1 MLNLKSTITMNNG
14 IKIPRL
20 GFGVYRAAQGDE
32 TKNAVLNALE
42 VGYRHIDTASAYG
55 NEESVGEAIK
65 ESGLKREEIFL
76 TTKLFNSDMRAHR
89 QMDAF
94 KESLDRL
101 KVDYVDLYLIHW
113 PVPGVYLESWKVLEE
128 IYNKGLAKAIGV
140 SNFLQHHLDDVIA
153 HGSIVPAANQVEFSP
168 LWQDNQLIQYCR
180 EKNIAFEA
188 WGPLAAGELIG
199 DRTTGDIGAKY
210 GKTGSQVILRWMLQ
224 KNIIVFPKTVHKSR
238 MIENADIFDFELSDE
253 DMAII
258 DNMNRHRRTGPDPD
272 NFDF

>member
-168 LWQDNQLIQYCR
+168 LWQDNLLIQYCR

-238 MIENADIFDFELSDE
+238 MIENADIFYFELSDE

>member
-168 LWQDNQLIQYCR
+168 LWQDNLLIQYCR

-258 DNMNRHRRTGPDPD
+258 DNMNRHRLTGPDPD

>member
-168 LWQDNQLIQYCR
+168 LWQDNLLIQYCR

-224 KNIIVFPKTVHKSR
+224 KNIIVFPKPVHKSR

>member
-42 VGYRHIDTASAYG
+42 VGYRQIDTASAYG

-94 KESLDRL
+94 KDSLDRL

-168 LWQDNQLIQYCR
+168 LWQDNLLIQYCR

>member
-1 MLNLKSTITMNNG
+1 MLNLKSTITLNNG

-168 LWQDNQLIQYCR
+168 LWQDNLLIQYCR

>member
-153 HGSIVPAANQVEFSP
+153 NGSIVPAANQVEFSP
-168 LWQDNQLIQYCR
+168 LWQDNLLIQYCR

>member
-153 HGSIVPAANQVEFSP
+153 LGSIVPAANQVEFSP
-168 LWQDNQLIQYCR
+168 LWQDNLLIQYCR

>member
-168 LWQDNQLIQYCR
+168 LWQDNLLIQYCR

-224 KNIIVFPKTVHKSR
+224 KNIIVFPKTVHNSR

>member
-101 KVDYVDLYLIHW
+101 KVEYVDLYLIHW

-168 LWQDNQLIQYCR
+168 LWQDNLLIQYCR

>member
-101 KVDYVDLYLIHW
+101 KVDCVDLYLIHW

-168 LWQDNQLIQYCR
+168 LWQDNLLIQYCR

>member
-128 IYNKGLAKAIGV
+128 IYNKGLTKAIGV

-168 LWQDNQLIQYCR
+168 LWQDNLLIQYCR

>member
-42 VGYRHIDTASAYG
+42 VGYRYIDTASAYG

-168 LWQDNQLIQYCR
+168 LWQDNLLIQYCR

>member
-168 LWQDNQLIQYCR
+168 LWQDNLLIQYCR
-180 EKNIAFEA
+180 EKNISFEA

>member
-168 LWQDNQLIQYCR
+168 LWQDNLLIQYCR

-253 DMAII
+253 DKAII

>member
-32 TKNAVLNALE
+32 TNNAVLNALE

-168 LWQDNQLIQYCR
+168 LWQDNLLIQYCR

>member
-168 LWQDNQLIQYCR
+168 LWQDNLLIQYCR

-224 KNIIVFPKTVHKSR
+224 KNISVFPKTVHKSR

>member
-168 LWQDNQLIQYCR
+168 LWQDNLLIQYCR
-180 EKNIAFEA
+180 EKNIAFED

>member
-55 NEESVGEAIK
+55 NEESVGQAIK

-168 LWQDNQLIQYCR
+168 LWQDNLLIQYCR

>member
-168 LWQDNQLIQYCR
+168 LWQDNLLIQYCR

-188 WGPLAAGELIG
+188 WGSLAAGELIG

>member
-1 MLNLKSTITMNNG
+1 MNNG

-168 LWQDNQLIQYCR
+168 LWQDNLLIQYCR

>member
-20 GFGVYRAAQGDE
+20 GFCVYRAAQGDE

-168 LWQDNQLIQYCR
+168 LWQDNLLIQYCR

>member
-55 NEESVGEAIK
+55 NEESGGEAIK

-168 LWQDNQLIQYCR
+168 LWQDNLLIQYCR

>member
-153 HGSIVPAANQVEFSP
+153 HGSIVPAANQVEFSL
-168 LWQDNQLIQYCR
+168 LWQDNLLIQYCR

>member
-168 LWQDNQLIQYCR
+168 LWQDNLLIQYCR

-210 GKTGSQVILRWMLQ
+210 GKTGSQVTLRWMLQ

>member
-113 PVPGVYLESWKVLEE
+113 PVPGVYLESWKLLEE

-168 LWQDNQLIQYCR
+168 LWQDNLLIQYCR

>member
-168 LWQDNQLIQYCR
+168 LWQDNLLIQYCR

-258 DNMNRHRRTGPDPD
+258 DNMNRHRRIGPDPD

>member
-1 MLNLKSTITMNNG
+1 MLNLKSTLTMNNG

-168 LWQDNQLIQYCR
+168 LWQDNLLIQYCR

>member
-1 MLNLKSTITMNNG
+1 M
-14 IKIPRL
+14 
-20 GFGVYRAAQGDE
+20 
-32 TKNAVLNALE
+32 
-42 VGYRHIDTASAYG
+42 
-55 NEESVGEAIK
+55 
-65 ESGLKREEIFL
+65 
-76 TTKLFNSDMRAHR
+76 
-89 QMDAF
+89 
-94 KESLDRL
+94 
-101 KVDYVDLYLIHW
+101 
-113 PVPGVYLESWKVLEE
+113 YLESWKVLEE

-168 LWQDNQLIQYCR
+168 LWQDNLLIQYCR

>member
-128 IYNKGLAKAIGV
+128 IYNTGLAKAIGV

-168 LWQDNQLIQYCR
+168 LWQDNLLIQYCR

>member
-140 SNFLQHHLDDVIA
+140 SDFLQHHLDDVIA

-168 LWQDNQLIQYCR
+168 LWQDNLLIQYCR

>member
-168 LWQDNQLIQYCR
+168 LWQDNLLIQYCR

>member
-1 MLNLKSTITMNNG
+1 MLNLKSTITMNNC

-168 LWQDNQLIQYCR
+168 LWQDNLLIQYCR

>member
-42 VGYRHIDTASAYG
+42 VGYRQIDTASAYG

-101 KVDYVDLYLIHW
+101 KVDYVELYLIHW

-168 LWQDNQLIQYCR
+168 LWQDNLLIQYCR

>member
-168 LWQDNQLIQYCR
+168 LWQDNLLIQYCR

-258 DNMNRHRRTGPDPD
+258 DNINRHRRTGPDPD

>member
-76 TTKLFNSDMRAHR
+76 TTKLFNSYMRAHR

-168 LWQDNQLIQYCR
+168 LWQDNLLIQYCR

>member
-168 LWQDNQLIQYCR
+168 LWQDNLLIQYCR

-258 DNMNRHRRTGPDPD
+258 DNMNRHRRTGSDPD